1 MSRLA
6 KGFIVFWVLYA
17 LLAVIALAMGGIDT
31 TLAVLWLLSAVCGVV
46 VWISTERAKKRSK
59 KPRQGE

>member
-1 MSRLA
+1 
-6 KGFIVFWVLYA
+6 
-17 LLAVIALAMGGIDT
+17 MGGIDT

-46 VWISTERAKKRSK
+46 VWISTERAKKRPK